1 MQQMLQKFL
10 YFLFFFQLFNFSLL
24 NAQENHS
31 FFGIIKL
38 KSKTDDI
45 ISYRLEFSITGQKV
59 KGYSITDLDGTHE
72 TKSIIEGTYNKK
84 TKELIFNE
92 TDILYT
98 KSKFKSNDFC
108 FVNFKG
114 KVSLSNNK
122 SKIDGNFIGM
132 FDNKQ
137 KCIDGSLSLVGSD
150 KLYKSMTKIEKKIEK
165 TKRIDQ
171 DKKDKINPIKLLDSL
186 KINKITKDEDLIVF
200 TKSTKVT
207 VSFYDD
213 AQEDGDVINI
223 LQNNQY
229 VLRNYKITKNKK
241 NITLDLAKGEN
252 EFTIEAVNEG
262 SISHCTAR
270 IEIIDQERSFDLL
283 AILKKDDKAKI
294 SIMKR

>member
-1 MQQMLQKFL
+1 MLRKFL
-10 YFLFFFQLFNFSLL
+10 SFLFFIQLLNINLI
-24 NAQENHS
+24 NAQENYS
-31 FFGIIKL
+31 FFGVL
-38 KSKTDDI
+38 TLTNKSKDI
-45 ISYRLEFSITGQKV
+45 ISYRLEFSIIGEKV
-59 KGYSITDLDGTHE
+59 KGYSITDLDGADE
-72 TKSIIEGTYNKK
+72 TKNTIEGTYNKK
-84 TKELIFNE
+84 TKELSFKE

-98 KSKFKSNDFC
+98 KSKYQSNDFC
-108 FVNFKG
+108 FINFKG
-114 KVSLSNNK
+114 KVGLQNNK
-122 SKIDGNFIGM
+122 SKIDGSFLGM
-132 FDNKQ
+132 FDTKE
-137 KCIDGSLSLVGSD
+137 KCIDGNLSLIGSE
-150 KLYKSMTKIEKKIEK
+150 KLYKSMSKVQKKIEK

-213 AQEDGDVINI
+213 AQEDGDIINI

-270 IEIIDQERSFDLL
+270 IEIIDEERSFDLL